1 MKSIKAMARMEVLTK
16 HQMSW
21 KADANSPQQM
31 EAEAL
36 FNTIDSLGDG
46 NGTLE
51 LYEVVLYVQVYR
63 SGFGLGLGFRVWAG
77 RPLRAGAKEVRR
89 V

>member
-36 FNTIDSLGDG
+36 FNTIDTLGDG
-46 NGTLE
+46 NGTQGGE
-51 LYEVVLYVQVYR
+51 A
-63 SGFGLGLGFRVWAG
+63 GLAYTRLV
-77 RPLRAGAKEVRR
+77 
-89 V
+89 

>member
-36 FNTIDSLGDG
+36 FNTIDTLGDG

-51 LYEVVLYVQVYR
+51 LYEVVLYVQVR
-63 SGFGLGLGFRVWAG
+63 QTEG
-77 RPLRAGAKEVRR
+77 RHIRQSHKADRGRG
-89 V
+89 